1 MFSKWHWMIV
11 QISRQLWVRALLYAL
26 LAVATVLS
34 TIIFKELIPADL
46 AGKIGAEAVD
56 KILGILASGMLV
68 VTTFS
73 LSVMVTAFNSA
84 TSSISPRATRL
95 LMEDSITQNVLGT
108 FIGSFLF
115 SLIGIIALNTGAYD
129 NEGRVILF
137 IVTLCVIAVIV
148 ATILI
153 WIEHLS
159 HLGRVGETSSK
170 VEKAALAAVLQRAE
184 YPWLGGSPLHTTQ
197 IPSKATPVYS
207 EQIGYIQHIDMA
219 AVAHWANK
227 ADSSVYISSL
237 PGAFVHPK
245 RPLAWIETVTQSGLD
260 AVGSAFSIAHE
271 RSFDQDPRFGLSV
284 LTEIA
289 SRALSPAV
297 NDPGTAIE
305 IISRGVRIL
314 SHWKNCEAQA
324 KIDTEVEYPRVYVP
338 SITLE
343 ELFDDFFT
351 PIARDGAR
359 IIEVQIRLQKA
370 LGALAQIGGA
380 FHDNAQ
386 RHSYNALHRAEA
398 SLAFE
403 GDKETLRALVKNLNS
418 QMADL

>member
-1 MFSKWHWMIV
+1 MFSKWHWMIL
-11 QISRQLWVRALLYAL
+11 QLSRRLWVRAVLYAL
-26 LAVATVLS
+26 LAVVTVLS
-34 TIIFKELIPADL
+34 TIFFRELIPADL

-73 LSVMVTAFNSA
+73 LSVMVAAFSSA
-84 TSSISPRATRL
+84 TSSVSPRATRL

-115 SLIGIIALNTGAYD
+115 SLIGIIALNTGVYD

-137 IVTLCVIAVIV
+137 IVTLCVIAIII

-170 VEKAALAAVLQRAE
+170 VEKATLAAVLQRAE
-184 YPWLGGSPLHTTQ
+184 YPWLGGSPLNFTL
-197 IPSKATPVYS
+197 IPSSAKPVYS
-207 EQIGYIQHIDMA
+207 AQIGYIQHIDMA
-219 AVAHWANK
+219 AVSRWADKTNSK
-227 ADSSVYISSL
+227 VYINSL
-237 PGAFVHPK
+237 PGAFVHPT
-245 RPLAWIETVTQSGLD
+245 RVLGWVETNAESGVD
-260 AVGSAFSIAHE
+260 TVESAFSIAHE

-289 SRALSPAV
+289 SRALSPAI

-305 IISRGVRIL
+305 IIGRGVRIL
-314 SHWKNCEAQA
+314 SHWKDFETQA
-324 KIDTEVEYPRVYVP
+324 NADTAVEYRRVYVP
-338 SITLE
+338 SVTLA

-351 PIARDGAR
+351 PIAR
-359 IIEVQIRLQKA
+359 
-370 LGALAQIGGA
+370 
-380 FHDNAQ
+380 
-386 RHSYNALHRAEA
+386 
-398 SLAFE
+398 
-403 GDKETLRALVKNLNS
+403 
-418 QMADL
+418 